1 MDILEKI
8 MEQQRRRYDNKTIWE
23 MDGDETEAKQ
33 AEVII
38 ANLVLEK
45 VRLEKLV
52 SWTLESGAKEISL
65 VIRPGKKKQQNVND
79 IVREFQGNGLDL
91 EYMREMSDKAR
102 TFYVRMDFTKVW

>member
-8 MEQQRRRYDNKTIWE
+8 IEQQRRRYDNKTIWE
-23 MDGDETEAKQ
+23 MNGDETEAKQ
-33 AEVII
+33 SEVII

-45 VRLEKLV
+45 VPLEKLV
-52 SWTLESGAKEISL
+52 SWILKSGAEEISL
-65 VIRPGKKKQQNVND
+65 VIRSGKKEEQDVNE

-91 EYMREMSDKAR
+91 EYMREFLDKER